1 VVLRESNTSRWIDGD
16 ILFIPI
22 LDSLNRLR
30 SRREVALLP
39 ESTPVDVRTRAV
51 RRILAGV
58 ILLEALLCV
67 GSGVFLVVRT
77 AGGGAA
83 DGMASWVMA
92 ASAIVLGGVLF
103 LAVRAARLGRKAVRS
118 PLVVWQLMQ
127 LGVAQLTW
135 NTAWVPL
142 GVALAVLT
150 VAGFVACFWPGVL
163 EEE

>member
-1 VVLRESNTSRWIDGD
+1 MAPLSESTSTDV
-16 ILFIPI
+16 
-22 LDSLNRLR
+22 R
-30 SRREVALLP
+30 SRV
-39 ESTPVDVRTRAV
+39 V

-58 ILLEALLCV
+58 VLLEALVCV

-77 AGGGAA
+77 ASGGAA

-92 ASAIVLGGVLF
+92 ASAIALGGALV
-103 LAVRAARLGRKAVRS
+103 LAVRAVRLGRRAVRA

-135 NTAWVPL
+135 GTAWVSL
-142 GVALAVLT
+142 GVALVVLT
-150 VAGFVACFWPGVL
+150 VAAFVACFWPGVL